1 MAAEATRT
9 AGIGRRASGSH
20 ERGAKS
26 SGAGMCGWRPAG
38 GAGGGAGGVVEVLS
52 SPLTSG
58 GDGGGVLPSPPLPL
72 APSLAVWTS
81 AGGMYPGEGSEAPA
95 PTEHEYGIGGIGIDI
110 TVTTGIIGVA
120 ATGITTAI
128 GTATAIG
135 RACVGGGTGWCGGA
149 GAGIEAG
156 AARDIQPGAAPP
168 WLANEEAAPP
178 SRRSGG
184 DASPISAEAA
194 HASAAAADGVR

>member
-1 MAAEATRT
+1 M
-9 AGIGRRASGSH
+9 
-20 ERGAKS
+20 
-26 SGAGMCGWRPAG
+26 
-38 GAGGGAGGVVEVLS
+38 
-52 SPLTSG
+52 
-58 GDGGGVLPSPPLPL
+58 LPSPPLPL
-72 APSLAVWTS
+72 APSLAAVWTS

-110 TVTTGIIGVA
+110 TVATGIIGVA
-120 ATGITTAI
+120 ATGIATAI

-135 RACVGGGTGWCGGA
+135 RACIGGGTGWCGGA
-149 GAGIEAG
+149 GGGPEAG